1 MLHTLRDILIVGD
14 FIIHGELSSVPGVK
28 VLIDILAENNLR
40 QHATHM
46 KRHMLDLVITRSSSS
61 IVSSTS
67 AYISSVSDHY
77 SVVFRL
83 LSARSVPACA
93 VKQLR
98 DVYRLEYFVRLEAD
112 LSPRLAFVDTT
123 LVVNTMVGQYEHVV
137 L

>member
-1 MLHTLRDILIVGD
+1 M
-14 FIIHGELSSVPGVK
+14 PGVK
-28 VLIDILAENNLR
+28 TLIDILAENNLR

-46 KRHMLDLVITRSSSS
+46 KRHMLDLVITRSSIS

-67 AYISSVSDHY
+67 EYTSSVCDHY

-83 LSARSVPACA
+83 LSASYVPARA

-98 DVYRLEYFVRLEAD
+98 DICRLDYFVRLEAD
-112 LSPRLAFVDTT
+112 LSPRLAFLDTT
-123 LVVNTMVGQYEHVV
+123 LVVNTMVGQYEHVF